1 MTAFQPALRPL
12 AAHPPA
18 EATPHV
24 ETKVAIW
31 SILGFWAFYYV
42 LNTVRM
48 AFASHDNQFDMLPR
62 RAAVTAIGIAM
73 TGLIYLI
80 LRRFEGRSM
89 RTLVTLTFLASVP
102 VAFTYAY
109 VNFAAFYLVAQTSS
123 MMQELSE
130 LKAKHETAWAVIS
143 ESAVSWYFFVAAWG
157 YVDPCWRGRDVGC
170 AHFRLPGSGRVGG
183 VVRHGGVRSR

>member
-1 MTAFQPALRPL
+1 M
-12 AAHPPA
+12 
-18 EATPHV
+18 
-24 ETKVAIW
+24 IW
-31 SILGFWAFYYV
+31 SILGLRAFYYV

-48 AFASHDNQFDMLPR
+48 AFASHDNQLHTCPR
-62 RAAVTAIGIAM
+62 RRATAIGIAM

-80 LRRFEGRSM
+80 LRRSQGGSM
-89 RTLVTLTFLASVP
+89 RTLITLTFLASVP

-143 ESAVSWYFFVAAWG
+143 G
-157 YVDPCWRGRDVGC
+157 
-170 AHFRLPGSGRVGG
+170 LL
-183 VVRHGGVRSR
+183 